1 MSQSSRTPVRA
12 QRVKE
17 PRKETSL
24 LGKERNVMD
33 VKLDTVRQLLQSR
46 LKEATETE
54 GARESI
60 RIQQVADPVDMT
72 LLAADRE
79 MAMQSLDR
87 RAGLVR
93 RLRSALDRIEDG
105 TYGICRECEE
115 EIAPKRLKAIP
126 WAELCVRCQ
135 EAADQSA
142 RGEREQSI

>member
-1 MSQSSRTPVRA
+1 
-12 QRVKE
+12 
-17 PRKETSL
+17 
-24 LGKERNVMD
+24 MD

-142 RGEREQSI
+142 RGEREQSIHSDYREAA